1 MDFILAFGMLATGS
15 VNSIVTKL
23 ADGGCQRDVD
33 NRPLLY
39 DPTATTSPPFWGPA
53 GSTPGGSEAVDA
65 IYDASGHLHGYEC
78 VTFNHPFVQAAFMFI
93 GEILCGVVY
102 MALRC
107 TGRGEPMPYFN
118 PLYLAVAG
126 MCDMTATSM
135 MYVGLTMTYVSTF
148 QILRGFVVVVTALF
162 SHFILKR
169 QQQTF
174 QWAGVVMVVI
184 GTVVVGS
191 APYVAPPLGTDDGK
205 HDASA
210 SNPALGN
217 AIIVL
222 AQIVVGAQMCWE
234 EKYVTEYNIPALLVV
249 GWEGLF
255 GLFAIH
261 MLITVV
267 HQAADF
273 SVGSEI
279 AIYSEHPNATG
290 VYKPPDG
297 DGEHGWGGGDA
308 DTVFWFGEDDAF
320 QQFKAGSPNNPT
332 LVLAM
337 ICMVCSIAFF
347 NFFGIS
353 VTKKLSASHRM
364 VLDSVRTCVVWTV
377 GLVAFGEKFSIL
389 QLIGFLILIAGT
401 LVYNVIV
408 KLPLLDYSAH
418 DTPAPP
424 NAVLKT
430 RGDINDAITKRDFQQ
445 AHRLQREL
453 IQLGDHSYSQRAVGT
468 ELEAPLLSS
477 DR

>member
-1 MDFILAFGMLATGS
+1 MS
-15 VNSIVTKL
+15 N
-23 ADGGCQRDVD
+23 
-33 NRPLLY
+33 
-39 DPTATTSPPFWGPA
+39 PPFWGPA
-53 GSTPGGSEAVDA
+53 GSTPGGDGSINDVYDEALA
-65 IYDASGHLHGYEC
+65 GYQC
-78 VTFNHPFVQAAFMFI
+78 VQFNHPFVQAAFMFI
-93 GEILCGVVY
+93 GEILCGVVFIG
-102 MALRC
+102 MRC
-107 TGRGEPMPYFN
+107 SGRGEPMPYFN

-148 QILRGFVVVVTALF
+148 QVCQSASERTCSVSRLSFCAGSESISCSAQILRGFVVVVTAVF
-162 SHFILKR
+162 SQFVLKR
-169 QQQTF
+169 KQQVY
-174 QWAGVVMVVI
+174 QWAGVAMVVV

-191 APYVAPPLGTDDGK
+191 APYVPPPMGTDDGVS
-205 HDASA
+205 DASA

-261 MLITVV
+261 MLITIV
-267 HQAADF
+267 HQISDF
-273 SVGSEI
+273 SVGDHV
-279 AIYSEHPNATG
+279 AIYHNANATTR
-290 VYKPPDG
+290 YTPPEDG
-297 DGEHGWGGGDA
+297 GDPALGWGGGDS

-320 QQFKAGSPNNPT
+320 KQFRAGSPNNPT

-377 GLVAFGEKFSIL
+377 GLVFFGEKFSIL
-389 QLIGFLILIAGT
+389 QLIGFLVLITGSKCCASFDHLRPIIL
-401 LVYNVIV
+401 
-408 KLPLLDYSAH
+408 
-418 DTPAPP
+418 
-424 NAVLKT
+424 
-430 RGDINDAITKRDFQQ
+430 
-445 AHRLQREL
+445 
-453 IQLGDHSYSQRAVGT
+453 
-468 ELEAPLLSS
+468 